1 MKGSYIL
8 VIDLAESL
16 SMEVGRLG
24 TCRFPAGL
32 YLYCGSAMNGLEGR
46 IRRHLRQD
54 KKLHW
59 HIDYLTASA
68 RVSEVW
74 WLVSGK
80 RWECRWAEAI
90 ACMGG
95 EAVAPGFGS
104 SDCRCST
111 HLLRLDDAAGPA
123 DTRKRLGQ
131 NAGAEGLGVW
141 VADEMQNSR
150 SFSLR
155 EYLSAD

>member
-8 VIDLAESL
+8 VIDLAEGL
-16 SMEVGRLG
+16 TLEVGRLG
-24 TCRFPAGL
+24 NSHFPAGL
-32 YLYCGSAMNGLEGR
+32 YLYCGSAMNGLQGR

-59 HIDYLTASA
+59 HIDYLTAAA

-95 EAVAPGFGS
+95 EAVVQGFGS

-111 HLLRLDDAAGPA
+111 HLLRLEDAAGLA
-123 DTRKRLGQ
+123 DMRKHLYQ
-131 NAGAEGLGVW
+131 NAGAGRHGVW
-141 VADEMQNSR
+141 VADEKQNSQ
-150 SFSLR
+150 SFVLR
-155 EYLSAD
+155 EYLPDE